1 MHLRSIV
8 NIEGKYSLMMAR
20 SINSEEVTN
29 LDNAE
34 YARTRNAGRFGSKSA
49 SNRYDF
55 ETSIFQHLGRHT
67 NGEHPLKAFRQNL
80 EALLPKSIINCHP
93 THLQMAPTSWNSSD
107 AINFLDLTLFMVSNN
122 CFDPDSDASKQVY
135 QWIRDHSNAGLF
147 EYLLSVNGPTV
158 EALAEQLFY
167 LAIEMDD
174 ATTVKTLLDSG
185 LDPHEFRITTR
196 FGSQVTPFQRACQLK
211 SLGLVRVLLDAGADV
226 NDFSPASQPPLVY
239 AITNRDRIDE
249 TMYHVNIE
257 LVRILLN
264 AGADVNPDV
273 YQSPLWIAARNANVE
288 LVSLLIAAGADP
300 KEPDYSDGSPLMDAL
315 KSGGHITDIN
325 SIARQLL
332 QAGVDVNACGT
343 NFLEKDNSAL
353 KQALHLNSTELVQIL
368 LDAGARITEAVQ
380 LDAMAW
386 VNLDTVKLLLRYGAR
401 ITRKAIEAAAGYGE
415 SEVFWFL
422 LDLVED
428 NIKEE
433 SRCAALIAAIEH
445 DKQDLINAL
454 SATGVELRGYQNLV
468 AAIRSAVERGDLPA
482 LKLLLNDE
490 SPYRALAVD
499 SLEDSLVYAVHSGQ
513 RDVIDLLL
521 TAGADLSAR
530 SFDSKSTP
538 LKEAIVKRD
547 AELAQK
553 LLAGGAAVNGLPCD
567 EISAENLVFSTSI
580 LPAAVSWGDYSCIR
594 PILDAGVDVNAP
606 DSITRKTALTV
617 AVEKADFLT
626 TQLLV
631 ENGADVNALAA
642 SSMGYPALAAAVRN
656 GDMNMVHYL
665 LTFGADVDEQV
676 LIAAVSKS
684 QDLMQMLLTT
694 RLTRSRRYPQGFGC
708 RALQHAIASSNA
720 GMIQLLLSNGIDPNT
735 IVRGHY
741 SRYNTSDINTEDD
754 LHEGESAYGDSA
766 LGFAIRSDKSDDL
779 WVITMLLRGG
789 ANPNG
794 LVSEID
800 SCKSAL
806 TAAIDQHS
814 LQIVKKLLKAGA
826 DVNMRITGR
835 MSQTP
840 LQRAALLGTLDI
852 AVLLLAHGADV
863 NASPWQRYGATALQF
878 AAIKGY
884 LGIASVLVEKGADVN
899 AARALV
905 RGRTAL
911 EGAAEHGRIDMLQ
924 FLLNAGAQIIG
935 SGSVQYERARKF
947 ASQNGHIAARR
958 LLERNH
964 SQQLEHQTP
973 SKQLSTDIGMIED
986 FDFGA
991 LDDTA
996 FDIDDSVFD
1005 ESIFEALN

>member
-1 MHLRSIV
+1 
-8 NIEGKYSLMMAR
+8 
-20 SINSEEVTN
+20 
-29 LDNAE
+29 
-34 YARTRNAGRFGSKSA
+34 
-49 SNRYDF
+49 
-55 ETSIFQHLGRHT
+55 
-67 NGEHPLKAFRQNL
+67 
-80 EALLPKSIINCHP
+80 
-93 THLQMAPTSWNSSD
+93 MAPTSWNSSD
-107 AINFLDLTLFMVSNN
+107 AINFLDLTLFIVSNN

-135 QWIRDHSNAGLF
+135 KWIRDHSAGLF
-147 EYLLSVNGPTV
+147 EYLLSINGPMV

-185 LDPHEFRITTR
+185 LDPHELRITDK
-196 FGSQVTPFQRACQLK
+196 FGSQMTPFQRACQLK
-211 SLGLVRVLLDAGADV
+211 SLGLVRVLLGAGVDV
-226 NDFSPASQPPLVY
+226 NEFSLPSEPPLIY
-239 AITNRDRIDE
+239 AITNRDRFSE
-249 TMYHVNIE
+249 TIHHVSIE

-273 YQSPLWIAARNANVE
+273 HLSPLCIAAGEANVE
-288 LVSLLIAAGADP
+288 LVSLLITVGADP
-300 KEPDYSDGSPLMDAL
+300 NGSNSSGESPLMCTL
-315 KSGGHITDIN
+315 ESRGHITDIN

-332 QAGVDVNACGT
+332 QAGADVHARGT
-343 NFLEKDNSAL
+343 HFHYNDVPLL
-353 KQALHLNSTELVQIL
+353 RQALCLNNTELVQML
-368 LDAGARITEAVQ
+368 LDAGARITKTAQFE
-380 LDAMAW
+380 AMAMDGMK
-386 VNLDTVKLLLRYGAR
+386 LDTVKLLLRCGAR
-401 ITRKAIEAAAGYGE
+401 ITREAIEAAAAYGK

-433 SRCAALIAAIEH
+433 SRCAALVAAIEH
-445 DKQDLINAL
+445 NKQDLINAL

-468 AAIRSAVERGDLPA
+468 AAIRSAVQRGDLPA

-499 SLEDSLVYAVHSGQ
+499 SLGDSLAYAVRSGQ

-521 TAGADLSAR
+521 TAGADLSAP
-530 SFDSKSTP
+530 SFDLKSTP

-547 AELAQK
+547 AELVQK

-567 EISAENLVFSTSI
+567 EISAENIVFSTSI

-594 PILDAGVDVNAP
+594 AILDAGEDINAL
-606 DSITRKTALTV
+606 DTMTWKTALTV
-617 AVEKADFLT
+617 AVEKADFLI
-626 TQLLV
+626 TQLLI
-631 ENGADVNALAA
+631 ENGADVNAPAA

-656 GDMNMVHYL
+656 GDMNMVRYL
-665 LTFGADVDEQV
+665 LTFGADVDEQA

-720 GMIQLLLSNGIDPNT
+720 GMIQLLLSNGINPNT
-735 IVRGHY
+735 IVRRLY
-741 SRYNTSDINTEDD
+741 SRYSRSDSNTEDD
-754 LHEGESAYGDSA
+754 LHVHGNAYDDSA
-766 LGFAIRSDKSDDL
+766 FGFAIHSDKSDDL
-779 WVITMLLRGG
+779 WMINMLLRGG

-794 LVSEID
+794 IVSERD
-800 SCKSAL
+800 AYKSAL
-806 TAAIDQHS
+806 TAAVDQLS
-814 LQIVKKLLKAGA
+814 LKLVKKLLKAGA

-840 LQRAALLGTLDI
+840 LQRAAEQGSLDI
-852 AVLLLAHGADV
+852 AVLLLEHGADV

-884 LGIASVLVEKGADVN
+884 LGIASVLVDKGADVN
-899 AARALV
+899 AAHALV
-905 RGRTAL
+905 EGRTAL

-935 SGSVQYERARKF
+935 SGSVQYERAWNF
-947 ASQNGHIAARR
+947 ATENGHIAARR

-964 SQQLEHQTP
+964 SQQLEHQP
-973 SKQLSTDIGMIED
+973 SSNPLSTDIGMIED

-991 LDDTA
+991 LDDMA
-996 FDIDDSVFD
+996 FNIDDSAFD
-1005 ESIFEALN
+1005 ESIFDALN